1 MVNAN
6 HASSNWALVLLE
18 RKALIK
24 PLMMNKIIC
33 QLEIRV
39 WLSYRGQQKTLANYH
54 IKCHGRFLFNVLF
67 FKYPW
72 IINMG
77 KVKSHTLTQFPA
89 INTLLYLG
97 KRDLTRF
104 DLAFVMEELPRPVL
118 VSLGQCSMKLSEEP
132 R

>member
-1 MVNAN
+1 
-6 HASSNWALVLLE
+6 
-18 RKALIK
+18 
-24 PLMMNKIIC
+24 
-33 QLEIRV
+33 
-39 WLSYRGQQKTLANYH
+39 
-54 IKCHGRFLFNVLF
+54 
-67 FKYPW
+67 
-72 IINMG
+72 MG

-118 VSLGQCSMKLSEEP
+118 VSLGQCLMKLSEEP